1 MMIQRRITMSEA
13 AMTKPEVF
21 TRKASG
27 LVRVMSPYS
36 AFIYNILTMG
46 LIFPWTY
53 LWAPGALPGG
63 RLVWG
68 ILLAMVIEIP
78 IAFVYVW
85 LSTALPRSGGD
96 YVFQSRVFGGGL
108 AFTVVM
114 SGFVIWILQWV
125 ALSGWLVSYLG
136 FAPLFLGLGATMHVA
151 SLSSLGVWF
160 TTPTGIIIVSICNAL
175 ISLVLLVSGFKNY
188 VRFQHVI
195 FWGTILCFV
204 TVFVVL
210 FTTPASQFVSR
221 LDAFAVASGGS
232 PNFYQNAVNAVTQAG
247 INLNPPFSLIATL
260 LVAPI
265 AWTSLQWA
273 TYSAEQNGEI
283 KDARSFKS
291 QTFIMIGSLVVTGL
305 LLALLAVG
313 IEHVAGSQFLN
324 VAGAGYWSGISAANI
339 SGFNLWP
346 PILAVAITASPIIV
360 LIIALGYLLNG
371 FQIVCNCYIGMTRVM
386 VAMSLDRLLP
396 EWFSKVNER
405 YHTPVNAHLAYFLAS
420 IPVIV
425 GYSLVT
431 QPFTWTSLTLGVTF
445 GCGYVF
451 IITCLA
457 GALLPYRAKEVY
469 EASPGS
475 KFQVSGIV
483 GLLCTLLGA
492 VAFIALTWYLAPQ
505 AFASSL
511 ALSWIVRIGSIIAV
525 LVFLYPMRR
534 HLAEWFNG
542 KPMPLLSA
550 LGLLGGGFGMAMVVA
565 FLLSPALGVL
575 GNWDF
580 SGFPS
585 SLLAQIVA
593 VAIIV
598 ISAVWYVIV
607 KARQRAKG
615 INVEYAFKEI
625 PPE

>member
-1 MMIQRRITMSEA
+1 MSEA
-13 AMTKPEVF
+13 VAAKPEVF

-36 AFIYNILTMG
+36 AFVYNILTMG

-53 LWAPGALPGG
+53 LWAPGSLPGG
-63 RLVWG
+63 QLVWG

-136 FAPLFLGLGATMHVA
+136 FAPLFLGLGATMHVT

-160 TTPTGIIIVSICNAL
+160 TTSTGIIIVSILNAL
-175 ISLVLLVSGFKNY
+175 IALVLLATGFKNY

-204 TVFVVL
+204 TVFAVL
-210 FTTPASQFVSR
+210 FTTPASQFVDR
-221 LDAFAVASGGS
+221 LNAFALSTSGVE
-232 PNFYQNAVNAVTQAG
+232 NFYQNAVNAVTAAG
-247 INLNPPFSLIATL
+247 IDIHPPFSLMATL
-260 LVAPI
+260 LIAPI

-291 QTFIMIGSLVVTGL
+291 QTFIMVGSLIVTGL
-305 LLALLAVG
+305 LLALLAFG
-313 IEHVAGSQFLN
+313 IQRVAGSEFLY
-324 VAGAGYWSGISAANI
+324 VAGAGYWSLIAEANI

-346 PILAVAITASPIIV
+346 PILAVALTASPIVV
-360 LIIALGYLLNG
+360 LIIGLGYLLNG
-371 FQIVCNCYIGMTRVM
+371 FQIVCNCYIGMTRIL

-396 EWFSKVNER
+396 EWFSKVNEK
-405 YHTPVNAHLAYFLAS
+405 YHTPVNAHIGYFLAS
-420 IPVIV
+420 LPVIV

-431 QPFTWTSLTLGVTF
+431 QPFSWVSLTLGVTF

-469 EASPGS
+469 EASPGA
-475 KFQVSGIV
+475 KYKVSGIV
-483 GLLCTLLGA
+483 GLLFTLLGA
-492 VAFIALTWYLAPQ
+492 GAFIGLTWELAPQ
-505 AFASSL
+505 AFANYPLL
-511 ALSWIVRIGSIIAV
+511 AWLVRLGSIVAV
-525 LVFLYPMRR
+525 IIFLYPMRK
-534 HLAEWFNG
+534 HLLEWLNG
-542 KPMPLLSA
+542 KPMPWLSA
-550 LGLLGGGFGMAMVVA
+550 LGMLGGGFGMAMVVA

-575 GNWDF
+575 GNWNFTDF
-580 SGFPS
+580 PKN
-585 SLLAQIVA
+585 LLAQIIA
-593 VAIIV
+593 VLIII
-598 ISAVWYVIV
+598 ISAVWYLIV
-607 KARQRAKG
+607 KARQKSKG
-615 INVEYAFKEI
+615 INVEFAFKEI